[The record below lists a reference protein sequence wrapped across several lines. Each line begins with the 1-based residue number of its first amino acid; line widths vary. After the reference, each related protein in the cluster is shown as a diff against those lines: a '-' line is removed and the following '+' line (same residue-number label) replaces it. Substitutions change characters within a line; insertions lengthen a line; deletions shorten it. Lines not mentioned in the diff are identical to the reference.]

1 MRAVMAREEAPTMW
15 SRCKVS
21 RSVVPALALLISVT
35 ATHVAHADDAA
46 DVAAARQ
53 FGSEG
58 VNLAEE
64 GKCKEAI
71 EKLDRAEKLRHA
83 PTTAGRL
90 GECEIE
96 VGRIV
101 SGTERL
107 QRLLREPPAANAPP
121 AFTTALQR
129 AQQVLDK
136 ALPRIAVI
144 HVAVAAPPGT
154 KIALSVDGEKISDVF
169 IDADRPTDPGLH
181 TVQASSPGF
190 YPASTKVALKDSE
203 TKRIELKLEAD
214 PNYKVAVA
222 PTPTPETPTPIAPP
236 PEEPPPSRVPAY
248 AAFGVGGAG
257 VVVGTITGIMAL
269 GRKSD
274 ATTNCPQSRCIAG
287 SQGEADLSAAKTLGT
302 ASTVGF
308 IVGGVVIATGVV
320 LLFTSSSSTPPATRA
335 SLPPAPAVRPELGL
349 GYAGVRGTF

>member
-1 MRAVMAREEAPTMW
+1 MW

-21 RSVVPALALLISVT
+21 RSVVSALALLVSVG
-35 ATHVAHADDAA
+35 ATNVAYADDAA
-46 DVAAARQ
+46 DIAAARQ

-58 VNLAEE
+58 VNLADE

-101 SGTERL
+101 AGTERL
-107 QRLLREPPAANAPP
+107 QRLLREPAVPNPPP
-121 AFTTALQR
+121 AFVTALQR
-129 AQQVLDK
+129 AQQMLDK
-136 ALPRIAVI
+136 ALPRIAVL
-144 HVAVAAPPGT
+144 HVAVAAPAGT

-181 TVQASSPGF
+181 SVQASSPGF

-203 TKRIELKLEAD
+203 TKRIELKLEPD

-222 PTPTPETPTPIAPP
+222 PPAPTPENPTPIAPP
-236 PEEPPPSRVPAY
+236 PEEPAPSRVPAY
-248 AAFGVGGAG
+248 AAFGLGGAG
-257 VVVGTITGIMAL
+257 IVVGTITGIMAL

-274 ATTNCPQSRCIAG
+274 ATTNCPQSRCVAG

-308 IVGGVVIATGVV
+308 IVGGVGVATGVV
-320 LLFTSSSSTPPATRA
+320 LLFTSSSSTPAATRA
-335 SLPPAPAVRPELGL
+335 SRPPAPAVRPELGL

>member
-1 MRAVMAREEAPTMW
+1 LAWLIAVGVT
-15 SRCKVS
+15 
-21 RSVVPALALLISVT
+21 VPAY
-35 ATHVAHADDAA
+35 ADDAA

-58 VNLAEE
+58 VNLADE

-101 SGTERL
+101 AGTERL
-107 QRLLREPPAANAPP
+107 QRLLREPAVPNAPP
-121 AFTTALQR
+121 AFLTALQR

-136 ALPRIAVI
+136 ALPRIGVLHI
-144 HVAVAAPPGT
+144 AVAAPAGT
-154 KIALSVDGEKISDVF
+154 KVALSVDGEKVSDVF
-169 IDADRPTDPGLH
+169 LDADRPTDPGTH
-181 TVQASSPGF
+181 TVQATAPGF
-190 YPASTKVALKDSE
+190 LPATTKVAIKDAE
-203 TKRIELKLEAD
+203 TKRVDLKLEVD

-222 PTPTPETPTPIAPP
+222 PVPHDNPPSVVSPP
-236 PEEPPPSRVPAY
+236 PEEPPPPSRVPAY
-248 AAFGVGGAG
+248 AAFGLGGAG

-274 ATTNCPQSRCIAG
+274 ATTNCPQSHCVQG
-287 SQGEADLSAAKTLGT
+287 SQGEADLSAAKTLAT

-308 IVGGVVIATGVV
+308 IVGGVGIATGVV
-320 LLFTSSSSTPPATRA
+320 LLFTSSSSTPSASRA
-335 SLPPAPAVRPELGL
+335 SLPPTPAVHPELGL

>member
-1 MRAVMAREEAPTMW
+1 MW
-15 SRCKVS
+15 SRCRVS
-21 RSVVPALALLISVT
+21 RSVVSTLALLVSVGS
-35 ATHVAHADDAA
+35 ANIASADDAA

-58 VNLAEE
+58 VTLADE

-107 QRLLREPPAANAPP
+107 QRLLREPAVPNPPP
-121 AFTTALQR
+121 AFVTALQR

-136 ALPRIAVI
+136 ALPRIAVL
-144 HVAVAAPPGT
+144 HVAVAAPAGT
-154 KIALSVDGEKISDVF
+154 KIALSVDGEKVSDVF

-190 YPASTKVALKDSE
+190 YPVATKVALKDSE
-203 TKRIELKLEAD
+203 TKRIELKLEPD
-214 PNYKVAVA
+214 PSYKVAVA
-222 PTPTPETPTPIAPP
+222 PAPTPESPTQISPP
-236 PEEPPPSRVPAY
+236 PEQPAPSHVPAY
-248 AAFGVGGAG
+248 AAFGLAGAG
-257 VVVGTITGIMAL
+257 IVVGTITGIMAL

-274 ATTNCPQSRCIAG
+274 ATKNCPQSRCLAG
-287 SQGEADLSAAKTLGT
+287 SQGEADLSAAKALGT

-308 IVGGVVIATGVV
+308 IVGGVGIATGVV

-335 SLPPAPAVRPELGL
+335 SLPPAPAVHPELGL